1 MTMNPTPSEPPIEP
15 SSFYLFSGYW
25 ERSHKGKASWVATIV
40 GARNGRLAL
49 AFLKAET
56 IEWQSKKGDPHPRGI
71 KRWVLV
77 DGLYKAALL
86 ESAEAQK
93 QYQLFAV
100 TNGERRDLT
109 EEEALAILQQGKQEE
124 ARS

>member
-1 MTMNPTPSEPPIEP
+1 MNPTPPPIEP
-15 SSFYLFSGYW
+15 SSFYLLSGYW
-25 ERSHKGKASWVATIV
+25 ERSTKGRASWVAAIV
-40 GARNGRLAL
+40 GAREGRLTL

-56 IEWQSKKGDPHPRGI
+56 IDWQSKKGDPQPRGI

-86 ESAEAQK
+86 ESAEAPK

-100 TNGERRDLT
+100 TGGQRREVS
-109 EEEALAILQQGKQEE
+109 EEEVLTILQQRKQEE
-124 ARS
+124 ARL